1 MSLTRVIVELNGQAQ
16 SMPWNSSKSALNP
29 NHPVFVSLRAFLIGV
44 VKEFAS
50 LSRRLEGN
58 WQEAVLKYDS
68 GPILDQEI
76 YDFPATAR
84 SYLPELLKSKP
95 RYADLIK
102 QANRQLSSKKPWVT
116 GLYEGVIAVDLILKQ
131 KLEQKNRIGLVLLDS
146 IIEIG
151 FKEYLVNESGES
163 YAQSRLVDLFRTRSA
178 VQAEIKKHVPSISN
192 SFWKQIDYYY
202 RLRSNLIHER
212 AAAAISDSEVR
223 DYRIIVQQVLNKL
236 FKLRFEDY

>member
-84 SYLPELLKSKP
+84 SYLP
-95 RYADLIK
+95 
-102 QANRQLSSKKPWVT
+102 
-116 GLYEGVIAVDLILKQ
+116 
-131 KLEQKNRIGLVLLDS
+131 
-146 IIEIG
+146 
-151 FKEYLVNESGES
+151 
-163 YAQSRLVDLFRTRSA
+163 
-178 VQAEIKKHVPSISN
+178 
-192 SFWKQIDYYY
+192 
-202 RLRSNLIHER
+202 
-212 AAAAISDSEVR
+212 
-223 DYRIIVQQVLNKL
+223 
-236 FKLRFEDY
+236 